1 MSSTAVSRTSGR
13 CRWLC
18 GAPRKRAQSLQ
29 QKECSSFS
37 CCICAMFVLQVLA
50 VMLLL
55 LALALLRKAKGA
67 VQATAVAGAAAAA
80 AAATTAAKGSKS
92 PGTGAAAPAAAAAA
106 AAAAA
111 GVVVAGSGS
120 SSSSSGGW
128 RLLPVLPPPVMWDP
142 LYSLPDADAQQAGAL
157 PTDPYTSL
165 KQNYEAVIG
174 FLTLVRAM
182 PALPPCM
189 HCNAMPLLHGSW

>member
-1 MSSTAVSRTSGR
+1 MQHIRRFLLR
-13 CRWLC
+13 CVVC
-18 GAPRKRAQSLQ
+18 T
-29 QKECSSFS
+29 C
-37 CCICAMFVLQVLA
+37 LQVLA
-50 VMLLL
+50 VTLLL
-55 LALALLRKAKGA
+55 LAVALLRKAKGT
-67 VQATAVAGAAAAA
+67 VQATAVAGAAATAA

-106 AAAAA
+106 AAA
-111 GVVVAGSGS
+111 GVVVAGSGTGS
-120 SSSSSGGW
+120 NSSGGW
-128 RLLPVLPPPVMWDP
+128 RLLPVQPPPVMWDP

-182 PALPPCM
+182 LARPPCM
-189 HCNAMPLLHGSW
+189 HCNAMPVCRIQALLWWAEVIMGNWCVLICHC

>member
-1 MSSTAVSRTSGR
+1 
-13 CRWLC
+13 
-18 GAPRKRAQSLQ
+18 LQ

-37 CCICAMFVLQVLA
+37 CGICAMFVLQVLA

-120 SSSSSGGW
+120 SSSSSGSGGW
-128 RLLPVLPPPVMWDP
+128 RLLPVQPPPVMWDP
-142 LYSLPDADAQQAGAL
+142 LHSLPDADAQQAGAL